1 MKMDHCET
9 LQVVARRAGVVF
21 GETTK
26 LFIVLAVVPG
36 VSSVL
41 AGSREAGE
49 DVLRD
54 DMCAVCC

>member
-1 MKMDHCET
+1 M
-9 LQVVARRAGVVF
+9 LSS

-26 LFIVLAVVPG
+26 LFAVLVAVPG

-41 AGSREAGE
+41 DGSREAGE

-54 DMCAVCC
+54 AMFAVWC

>member
-1 MKMDHCET
+1 M
-9 LQVVARRAGVVF
+9 LSS

-26 LFIVLAVVPG
+26 LFAVLVAVPG

-54 DMCAVCC
+54 DMCAVCCYAV